1 MSLIIYNYPSNP
13 SDNDAKN
20 TTIVVLGAKI
30 NGYSP
35 SRMLSW
41 RLDKA
46 YEYLENNPELKCIV
60 SGGQGPDEITAEGI
74 VMKDYLVN
82 KGIEADRIYIEK
94 EAKNTKENLLFS
106 KNIIKEYKLPSKM
119 LIITTD
125 YHCMRSSIIA
135 KRLKIENITSGAVLP
150 FKYRYPNYIREY
162 FAVIKSLLFDN

>member
-1 MSLIIYNYPSNP
+1 MSLLIYNYSSNP
-13 SDNDAKN
+13 SYNEAKD

-30 NGYSP
+30 NGVSP
-35 SRMLSW
+35 SRMLAW

-74 VMKDYLVN
+74 VMKDYLVK
-82 KGIEADRIYIEK
+82 KGIKEDRIYIEK
-94 EAKNTKENLLFS
+94 EAKNTKENLIFS
-106 KNIIKEYKLPSKM
+106 KNIIEDYNLPSKM

-135 KRLKIENITSGAVLP
+135 NRLNIENITAGAVLP